1 MGSRAVVA
9 RFALLVDTIHA
20 EAAWWT
26 FEALATIRIRLVE
39 THGANQLEV
48 TRQRAVQTCFRLG
61 TTLDAISLAS

>member
-48 TRQRAVQTCFRLG
+48 TRQRAVQT
-61 TTLDAISLAS
+61 